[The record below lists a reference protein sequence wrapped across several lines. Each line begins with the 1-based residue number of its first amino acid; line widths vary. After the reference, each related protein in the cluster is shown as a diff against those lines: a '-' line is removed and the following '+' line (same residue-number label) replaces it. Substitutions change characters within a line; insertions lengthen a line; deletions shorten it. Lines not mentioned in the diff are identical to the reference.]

1 MKLTEMTGYELSQ
14 ALEKMEISSVEATQ
28 AYLEA
33 IEEKDGETAAY
44 LTVTGEIALAAA
56 EKVDER
62 RAAGEILH
70 PLAGVPGAIKDNIC
84 TKGVKTTCASK
95 MLGNFIPP

>member
-1 MKLTEMTGYELSQ
+1 MKLTDMTGYELSQ

-44 LTVTGEIALAAA
+44 LTVT
-56 EKVDER
+56 R
-62 RAAGEILH
+62 
-70 PLAGVPGAIKDNIC
+70 
-84 TKGVKTTCASK
+84 
-95 MLGNFIPP
+95 